1 MTGSLGLPVKCTV
14 IVKGETALNK
24 RPEPAF
30 GRKVKL
36 SHFIIICLVLVIVTA
51 AATYLITTGGFGSQE
66 YYQDAMS
73 FVEIEKV
80 IDENYIGDVSRETL
94 YNAAASAMV
103 RSIDDKWS
111 YYMSPEEYAA
121 YKLSSANEYAGI
133 GVGVKLNDSGEFEIM
148 SVDEGTPAADAGLTV
163 GQTIVAVD
171 GESVEELTLAELQEL
186 IRSKVNKDFPITVAD
201 SKGDESTVT
210 ISCEV
215 IFKNPISSKMLNNN
229 IGYIKIS
236 NFEAGCSEGTIGA
249 IEKLTAEGAKAFIFD
264 VRDNPGGLVS
274 ELVSLLDY
282 LLPDGDL
289 FVSVDKAG
297 NETVK
302 TSDKIC
308 MSSKMAVLVNANS
321 YSAAEFFAAALQE
334 YDWAT
339 IVGEH
344 TTGKARSQITIELEN
359 GGAVHISTHKY
370 LTPERVDLAE
380 AGGIKPDIEVQ
391 NTDEDANVQLNAAI
405 KALS

>member
-1 MTGSLGLPVKCTV
+1 M
-14 IVKGETALNK
+14 IA
-24 RPEPAF
+24 
-30 GRKVKL
+30 
-36 SHFIIICLVLVIVTA
+36 TA
-51 AATYLITTGGFGSQE
+51 AATYFIVTGGFGAQK
-66 YYQDAMS
+66 YFDDAKS
-73 FVEIEKV
+73 LVEIEKV
-80 IDENYIGDVSRETL
+80 IDENYIGDVSRDTL

-121 YKLSSANEYAGI
+121 YKLSSSNEYAGI
-133 GVGVKLNDSGEFEIM
+133 GVSIKLDDSGKFQIM
-148 SVDEGTPAADAGLTV
+148 AIEDGTPAATAGLAV
-163 GQTIVAVD
+163 GQYIVSVDGQAVD
-171 GESVEELTLAELQEL
+171 GMKTTELQEL
-186 IRSKVNKDFPITVAD
+186 IRSKVNKNFPMVVAD
-201 SKGDESTVT
+201 SKGNETSVT

-215 IFKNPISSKMLNNN
+215 IYKNPISSKMLENN
-229 IGYIKIS
+229 IGYIKIA

-249 IEKLTAEGAKAFIFD
+249 IEKLTAEGATSFIFD

-302 TSDKIC
+302 TSDKVC
-308 MSSKMAVLVNANS
+308 LSAKMAVLVNANS

-344 TTGKARSQITIELEN
+344 TTGKARSQVTIELSN
-359 GGAVHISTHKY
+359 GGAVHISTNKY
-370 LTPERVDLAE
+370 LTPNRVDLAE
-380 AGGIKPDIEVQ
+380 AGGIKPDIEAK
-391 NTDEDANVQLNAAI
+391 NTEKDANVQLYAAI
-405 KALS
+405 NALS

>member
-1 MTGSLGLPVKCTV
+1 MK
-14 IVKGETALNK
+14 K
-24 RPEPAF
+24 RSDSVF
-30 GRKVKL
+30 GKKIKL
-36 SHFIIICLVLVIVTA
+36 THFIIVCLVLIIATA
-51 AATYLITTGGFGSQE
+51 AATYVIVTGGFGAQK
-66 YYQDAMS
+66 YFDDAKS
-73 FVEIEKV
+73 LVEIEKI

-94 YNAAASAMV
+94 YNSAASAMV

-121 YKLSSANEYAGI
+121 YKLSSSNEYAGI
-133 GVGVKLNDSGEFEIM
+133 GVSIKYDDGKFQIM
-148 SVDEGTPAADAGLTV
+148 AIEDGTPAAAAGLAV
-163 GQTIVAVD
+163 GQFIVSVD
-171 GESVEELTLAELQEL
+171 GQAVEGMNTAELQEL
-186 IRSKVNKDFPITVAD
+186 IRSKINKNFPMVIAD
-201 SKGDESTVT
+201 AKGNETKVT
-210 ISCEV
+210 LSCEV
-215 IFKNPISSKMLNNN
+215 IYKNPISSKMLDNN
-229 IGYIKIS
+229 IGYIKIA

-249 IEKLTAEGAKAFIFD
+249 IEKLTAEGATSFIFD

-302 TSDKIC
+302 TSDKVC
-308 MSSKMAVLVNANS
+308 LSAKMAVLVNANS

-344 TTGKARSQITIELEN
+344 TTGKARSQVTIELSN
-359 GGAVHISTHKY
+359 GGAVHISTNKY
-370 LTPERVDLAE
+370 LTPKRVDLAE
-380 AGGIKPDIEVQ
+380 AGGIKPDIEAK
-391 NTDEDANVQLNAAI
+391 NTEKDASIQLNAAI
-405 KALS
+405 SALS